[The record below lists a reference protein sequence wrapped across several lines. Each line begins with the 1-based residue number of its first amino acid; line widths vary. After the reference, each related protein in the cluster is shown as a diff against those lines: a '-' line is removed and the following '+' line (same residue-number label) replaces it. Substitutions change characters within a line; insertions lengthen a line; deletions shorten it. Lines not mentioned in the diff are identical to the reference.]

1 MIASRV
7 LNRAVYAV
15 LPFALLVS
23 TAPAQADA
31 MADLKAWAEKMEQRI
46 DLNLYQLGKE
56 VELGREC
63 GKTDATMPEHMEDL
77 HALLA
82 ANDAALKSKTMSA
95 AQRETLAPSPIAPD
109 MFEEG
114 LKATARTKFLT
125 TAFGC
130 SKLMVDWQEKTQK
143 RAKEARHWRD
153 VAQQLGAK

>member
-1 MIASRV
+1 M
-7 LNRAVYAV
+7 LNQVIYTV
-15 LPFALLVS
+15 LPVALLVS

-31 MADLKAWAEKMEQRI
+31 VTDLKAWTEKMEQRI

-95 AQRETLAPSPIAPD
+95 EQRETLAPSSVAPD

-114 LKATARTKFLT
+114 VKATARTQFLT

-130 SKLMVDWQEKTQK
+130 PKLMVDWQEKAQK

-153 VAQQLGAK
+153 VAHQLGGK